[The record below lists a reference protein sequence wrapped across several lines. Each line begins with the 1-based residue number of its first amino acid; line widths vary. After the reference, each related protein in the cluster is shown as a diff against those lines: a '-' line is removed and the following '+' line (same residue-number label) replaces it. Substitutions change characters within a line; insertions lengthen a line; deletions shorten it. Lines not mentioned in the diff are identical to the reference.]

1 MSYRSAGHDALIR
14 RAMMLGGRYDVEVHH
29 VRQPRY
35 DRRGWPDLFLLGRVA
50 AAARE
55 VKTGRGVLSP
65 EQQETGRRLQLG
77 GISFAVWRDLDF
89 DSGRVEV
96 EIAALSGRQ
105 PWT

>member
-1 MSYRSAGHDALIR
+1 
-14 RAMMLGGRYDVEVHH
+14 MMLGSRYDVEVHH

-65 EQQETGRRLQLG
+65 EQQETTRRLRVA
-77 GISFAVWRDLDF
+77 GIDFRTWREADF
-89 DSGRVEV
+89 EDGSAER
-96 EIAALSGRQ
+96 EIAMLSGRQ